1 VKIHSVGM
9 GYGLVRVL
17 TRWVLALFYRRID
30 VVGLEHIPESG
41 PLIVAANHQN
51 ALVDPM
57 LLLALVPRRLVA
69 VAKAPL
75 FGNPVIGPLL
85 RLLGALPVHRRQD
98 GNADPDRNRTMFAA
112 ATAHLSAGGAV
123 LIFPEGVSQPEP
135 ALMPLRSGAARMLLE
150 AEAALGGRLRVALV
164 PVGLVYHE
172 PGTFRAGRA
181 FLQIG
186 ASLITDDL
194 VELHAGD
201 PEGAAQLLTERLAA
215 ALRREIVESEDRET
229 HRLLTALES
238 ITRADAPA
246 GARDAA
252 ARAQWMRGA
261 MRAYRYLREREPWR
275 VLGFRAEV
283 ERYLADLGRAG
294 LSDRVLTRRYE
305 AGPVTRYV
313 LHEGAS
319 LLVALPLAAWGIA
332 THFVP
337 YELAG
342 LVVGRLRPEPDEE
355 ATFKMVASVVFYP
368 VCWLAEGYL
377 VWRLGG
383 PWLLGLFAALLVP
396 GGFFAIAW
404 RDRVRRVGRDTRG
417 FLRLVFDQDLRRR
430 LAGRRAALLDD
441 LELLTR
447 LVPAPVLAG
456 PERPAPEAPR

>member
-1 VKIHSVGM
+1 M
-9 GYGLVRVL
+9 GYGLVRALV
-17 TRWVLALFYRRID
+17 RWVLALFYRRID

-57 LLLALVPRRLVA
+57 LLLALIPRRMVV

-75 FGNPVIGPLL
+75 FRHPIIGPFL

-98 GNADPDRNRTMFAA
+98 GNPDPGRNRTMFAA
-112 ATAHLSAGGAV
+112 ATAHLGAGGAV

-150 AEAALGGRLRVALV
+150 AESGAGGRLGVALV

-186 ASLITDDL
+186 APLRTDDL
-194 VELHAGD
+194 VALHLTDA
-201 PEGAAQLLTERLAA
+201 EGAAQRLTERLSA

-238 ITRADAPA
+238 IARADAPA

-252 ARAQWMRGA
+252 ARAEWMRGA
-261 MRAYRYLREREPWR
+261 MRAYRHLREREPRR
-275 VLGFRAEV
+275 VRRFRAEV

-294 LSDRVLTRRYE
+294 LSDRVLIRRYE
-305 AGPVTRYV
+305 AGPVTRYA

-319 LLVALPLAAWGIA
+319 LLLALPLAAWGIA
-332 THFVP
+332 SHVLP
-337 YELAG
+337 YRLTA
-342 LVVGRLRPEPDEE
+342 LVVGRLAPEPDEE
-355 ATFKMVASVVFYP
+355 ATYKIIASVILYP
-368 VCWLAEGYL
+368 LCWLAEGYL

-383 PWLLGLFAALLVP
+383 PWLLGLFAALLAP

-404 RDRVRRVGRDTRG
+404 RDRVRRMGRDTLG
-417 FLRLVFDQDLRRR
+417 FLRLVLDRDLRRR
-430 LAGRRAALLDD
+430 LAERRTVLLDE
-441 LELLTR
+441 LESLTR

>member
-1 VKIHSVGM
+1 M
-9 GYGLVRVL
+9 GYGLVRALV
-17 TRWVLALFYRRID
+17 RWVLALFYRRID

-57 LLLALVPRRLVA
+57 LLLALIPRRMVA
-69 VAKAPL
+69 LAKAPL
-75 FGNPVIGPLL
+75 FRHPVIGPFL

-98 GNADPDRNRTMFAA
+98 GNADPGRNRTMFAA
-112 ATAHLSAGGAV
+112 ATNHLGAGGAV

-150 AEAALGGRLRVALV
+150 AEAEAGAGGRLGVALV

-181 FLQIG
+181 FLQVG
-186 ASLITDDL
+186 APLLTDDL
-194 VELHAGD
+194 IALQATD
-201 PEGAAQLLTERLAA
+201 PEGAAQRLTERLSA

-229 HRLLTALES
+229 HRLVTALES
-238 ITRADAPA
+238 IARADAPA

-252 ARAQWMRGA
+252 ARAEWMRGA
-261 MRAYRYLREREPWR
+261 MRAYRHLREREPHR
-275 VLGFRAEV
+275 VLRFRAEV
-283 ERYLADLGRAG
+283 ERYLGDLGLAG

-319 LLVALPLAAWGIA
+319 LLLALPLAACGIA
-332 THFVP
+332 SHFLP
-337 YELAG
+337 YRLAA

-355 ATFKMVASVVFYP
+355 ATYKIITSVILYP

-383 PWLLGLFAALLVP
+383 PWLLGLFVALLAP

-404 RDRVRRVGRDTRG
+404 RDRVRRVGRDTLG
-417 FLRLVFDQDLRRR
+417 FLRLVLDRDLRRR
-430 LAGRRAALLDD
+430 LAERRTVLLDE
-441 LELLTR
+441 LESLTR
-447 LVPAPVLAG
+447 LVPAPLLAG

>member
-1 VKIHSVGM
+1 M
-9 GYGLVRVL
+9 GYGLVRALV
-17 TRWVLALFYRRID
+17 RWVLALFYRRID

-57 LLLALVPRRLVA
+57 LLLALIPRRMVA
-69 VAKAPL
+69 LAKAPL
-75 FGNPVIGPLL
+75 FRHPVIGPFL

-98 GNADPDRNRTMFAA
+98 GNADPGRNRTMFAA
-112 ATAHLSAGGAV
+112 ATNHLGAGGAV

-135 ALMPLRSGAARMLLE
+135 ALMPLRSGA
-150 AEAALGGRLRVALV
+150 LV

-181 FLQIG
+181 FLQVG
-186 ASLITDDL
+186 APLLTDDL
-194 VELHAGD
+194 IALQATD
-201 PEGAAQLLTERLAA
+201 PEGAAQRLTERLSK

-229 HRLLTALES
+229 HRLVTALES
-238 ITRADAPA
+238 IARADAPA

-252 ARAQWMRGA
+252 ARAEWMRGA
-261 MRAYRYLREREPWR
+261 MRAYRHLREREPHR
-275 VLGFRAEV
+275 VLRFRAEV
-283 ERYLADLGRAG
+283 ERYLGDLGLAG

-319 LLVALPLAAWGIA
+319 LLLALPLAACGIA
-332 THFVP
+332 SHFLP
-337 YELAG
+337 YRLAA

-355 ATFKMVASVVFYP
+355 ATYKIITSVILYP

-383 PWLLGLFAALLVP
+383 PWLLGLFVALLAP

-417 FLRLVFDQDLRRR
+417 FLRLVLDRDLRRR
-430 LAGRRAALLDD
+430 LAGRRTVLLDE
-441 LELLTR
+441 LESLTR
-447 LVPAPVLAG
+447 LVPAPLLAG
-456 PERPAPEAPR
+456 PERPAPETPR

>member
-1 VKIHSVGM
+1 
-9 GYGLVRVL
+9 
-17 TRWVLALFYRRID
+17 
-30 VVGLEHIPESG
+30 
-41 PLIVAANHQN
+41 
-51 ALVDPM
+51 M
-57 LLLALVPRRLVA
+57 LL
-69 VAKAPL
+69 
-75 FGNPVIGPLL
+75 
-85 RLLGALPVHRRQD
+85 D
-98 GNADPDRNRTMFAA
+98 
-112 ATAHLSAGGAV
+112 
-123 LIFPEGVSQPEP
+123 
-135 ALMPLRSGAARMLLE
+135 
-150 AEAALGGRLRVALV
+150 AEAAMDGRPRVALV

-186 ASLITDDL
+186 ASIITDDL
-194 VELHAGD
+194 VELHAGN

-246 GARDAA
+246 VGRDAA
-252 ARAQWMRGA
+252 ARAEWMRGA

-275 VLGFRAEV
+275 VIRFRAEI
-283 ERYLADLGRAG
+283 ERYLGDLGRAG

-332 THFVP
+332 SHFLP
-337 YELAG
+337 YELTA
-342 LVVGRLRPEPDEE
+342 LAVGRLRPEPDEQ
-355 ATFKMVASVVFYP
+355 ATYKMVASMILYP

-383 PWLLGLFAALLVP
+383 PWLLGLFAALLAP

-404 RDRVRRVGRDTRG
+404 RDRIRRVGRDAVG

-430 LAGRRAALLDD
+430 LAERRAVLLGD
-441 LELLTR
+441 LESLTR
-447 LVPAPVLAG
+447 LVPPPVLAG
-456 PERPAPEAPR
+456 SERD

>member
-1 VKIHSVGM
+1 M
-9 GYGLVRVL
+9 GYDLVRALVRWIL
-17 TRWVLALFYRRID
+17 TLFYRRID

-57 LLLALVPRRLVA
+57 LLLALIPRRLVP

-75 FGNPVIGPLL
+75 FRHPIIGPFL
-85 RLLGALPVHRRQD
+85 RLVGAIPVHRRQE
-98 GNADPDRNRTMFAA
+98 GNADPARNRAMFGA
-112 ATAHLSAGGAV
+112 ATAHLATGGSV

-135 ALMPLRSGAARMLLE
+135 TLMPLRSGASRMLLE
-150 AEAALGGRLRVALV
+150 VEAAMGGGPRVALV

-181 FLQIG
+181 FLQVG
-186 ASLITDDL
+186 ASVITDDL
-194 VELHAGD
+194 VEMHATH

-238 ITRADAPA
+238 ITRADGPA
-246 GARDAA
+246 GVRDAA
-252 ARAQWMRGA
+252 GRAEWMRGA

-332 THFVP
+332 SHFLP
-337 YELAG
+337 YELTS
-342 LVVGRLRPEPDEE
+342 LVVRALRPEPDEE
-355 ATFKMVASVVFYP
+355 ATFKMVASVILYP

-383 PWLLGLFAALLVP
+383 PWLLGFFAALLAP
-396 GGFFAIAW
+396 GGFFAISW
-404 RDRVRRVGRDTRG
+404 RDRIRRVGRDTLG
-417 FLRLVFDQDLRRR
+417 FLRLVLDQDLRRR
-430 LAGRRAALLDD
+430 LAERRAALLGD
-441 LELLTR
+441 LESLTR
-447 LVPAPVLAG
+447 LVPTPVLTG
-456 PERPAPEAPR
+456 SERPEETPS

>member
-1 VKIHSVGM
+1 M
-9 GYGLVRVL
+9 GYGLVRALV
-17 TRWVLALFYRRID
+17 RWVLTLFYRRID

-57 LLLALVPRRLVA
+57 LLLALIPRRMVA

-75 FGNPVIGPLL
+75 FRHPIIGPFLCL
-85 RLLGALPVHRRQD
+85 VGAIPVHRRQD
-98 GNADPDRNRTMFAA
+98 GNADPGRNRTMFAA
-112 ATAHLSAGGAV
+112 ATAHLAGGGTI

-135 ALMPLRSGAARMLLE
+135 TLMPLRSGASRMLLE
-150 AEAALGGRLRVALV
+150 ADAAMGGRPRVALV

-186 ASLITDDL
+186 ASVISDDL
-194 VELHAGD
+194 VEMHATD

-238 ITRADAPA
+238 ITRADTPA

-252 ARAQWMRGA
+252 ARAEWMRGA
-261 MRAYRYLREREPWR
+261 MRAYRYLRERAPWR

-283 ERYLADLGRAG
+283 ERYLADLARAG

-319 LLVALPLAAWGIA
+319 LLVALPLAAWGIVS
-332 THFVP
+332 HFLP
-337 YELAG
+337 YELTT
-342 LVVGRLRPEPDEE
+342 LVVRALRPEPDEE
-355 ATFKMVASVVFYP
+355 ATFKMVASVILYP

-383 PWLLGLFAALLVP
+383 AWLLGLFAALLAP

-404 RDRVRRVGRDTRG
+404 RDRVRRVGRDTLG
-417 FLRLVFDQDLRRR
+417 FLRLVLDQDLRRR
-430 LAGRRAALLDD
+430 LADRRAALLGD
-441 LELLTR
+441 LESLTR
-447 LVPAPVLAG
+447 LVPAPVLTG
-456 PERPAPEAPR
+456 SERPEAS

>member
-1 VKIHSVGM
+1 VNIHPVGM
-9 GYGLVRVL
+9 GYGLVRALV
-17 TRWVLALFYRRID
+17 RGVLALFYRRID
-30 VVGLEHIPESG
+30 VVGLEHIPEAG
-41 PLIVAANHQN
+41 PLIIAANHQN

-57 LLLALVPRRLVA
+57 LLLALIPRRMVA

-75 FGNPVIGPLL
+75 FRHPIIGPFL

-98 GNADPDRNRTMFAA
+98 GNPDPGRNRTTFAA
-112 ATAHLSAGGAV
+112 ATAHLGAGGAV

-150 AEAALGGRLRVALV
+150 AEAATGGRLRVTMV

-181 FLQIG
+181 FLQVG

-194 VELHAGD
+194 VELHATD

-246 GARDAA
+246 GARDVA
-252 ARAQWMRGA
+252 ARAEWMRGA
-261 MRAYRYLREREPWR
+261 MRAYRYLRDREPWR
-275 VLGFRAEV
+275 VLDFRAEV

-332 THFVP
+332 SHVLP
-337 YELAG
+337 YELTA

-355 ATFKMVASVVFYP
+355 ATFKMVASVILYP

-383 PWLLGLFAALLVP
+383 PWLLGLFAALLAP

-404 RDRVRRVGRDTRG
+404 RDRVRRVGRDTLG
-417 FLRLVFDQDLRRR
+417 FLRLVLDQDLRRR
-430 LAGRRAALLDD
+430 LAERRAALLGE
-441 LELLTR
+441 LESLTR

-456 PERPAPEAPR
+456 SEGP

>member
-1 VKIHSVGM
+1 M
-9 GYGLVRVL
+9 GYGLVRALV
-17 TRWVLALFYRRID
+17 RWVLGLFYRRID
-30 VVGLEHIPESG
+30 VVGLEHIPEAG

-57 LLLALVPRRLVA
+57 LLLALVPRRMVA

-75 FGNPVIGPLL
+75 FRHPILGPFL
-85 RLLGALPVHRRQD
+85 RLVGALPVHRRQD
-98 GNADPDRNRTMFAA
+98 GNADPGRNRTMFAA
-112 ATAHLSAGGAV
+112 ATAHLAAGGAV

-150 AEAALGGRLRVALV
+150 AEAATGGRLRVALV

-181 FLQIG
+181 FLQVG

-194 VELHAGD
+194 VELHASD

-246 GARDAA
+246 SARDAA
-252 ARAQWMRGA
+252 ARAEWMRGA
-261 MRAYRYLREREPWR
+261 VRAYRYLREREPWR
-275 VLGFRAEV
+275 VLDFRAEV

-332 THFVP
+332 SHFVP

-355 ATFKMVASVVFYP
+355 ATFKMVTSVILYP

-430 LAGRRAALLDD
+430 LAGRRTVLLDE
-441 LELLTR
+441 LESLRR
-447 LVPAPVLAG
+447 LVPAPLLAG
-456 PERPAPEAPR
+456 PERPEAPR

>member
-1 VKIHSVGM
+1 M
-9 GYGLVRVL
+9 GYDLVRALVRWIL
-17 TRWVLALFYRRID
+17 TLFYRRVD

-57 LLLALVPRRLVA
+57 LLLALIPRRLVP

-75 FGNPVIGPLL
+75 FRHPIIGPFL
-85 RLLGALPVHRRQD
+85 RLVGAIPVHRRQE
-98 GNADPDRNRTMFAA
+98 GNADPARNRAMFGA
-112 ATAHLSAGGAV
+112 ATAHLAAGGSV

-135 ALMPLRSGAARMLLE
+135 TLMPLRSGASRMLLE
-150 AEAALGGRLRVALV
+150 VEAAMGGGSRVALV

-186 ASLITDDL
+186 ASVITDDL
-194 VELHAGD
+194 VEMHATH

-238 ITRADAPA
+238 ITRADGPA
-246 GARDAA
+246 GVRDAA
-252 ARAQWMRGA
+252 GRAEWMRGA

-332 THFVP
+332 SHFLP
-337 YELAG
+337 YELTS
-342 LVVGRLRPEPDEE
+342 LVVRALRPQPDEE
-355 ATFKMVASVVFYP
+355 ATFKMAASVILYP

-383 PWLLGLFAALLVP
+383 PWLLGLFAGLLAP

-404 RDRVRRVGRDTRG
+404 RDRIRRVGRDTLG
-417 FLRLVFDQDLRRR
+417 FLRLVLDQDLRRR
-430 LAGRRAALLDD
+430 LAERRAALLGD
-441 LELLTR
+441 LESLTR
-447 LVPAPVLAG
+447 LVPAPVLTG
-456 PERPAPEAPR
+456 SERPEETPS

>member
-1 VKIHSVGM
+1 M
-9 GYGLVRVL
+9 GYDLVRALVRWIL
-17 TRWVLALFYRRID
+17 TLFYRRID

-57 LLLALVPRRLVA
+57 LLLALIPRRLVP

-75 FGNPVIGPLL
+75 FRHPIIGPFL
-85 RLLGALPVHRRQD
+85 RLVGAIPVHRRQE
-98 GNADPDRNRTMFAA
+98 GNADPARNRAMFGA
-112 ATAHLSAGGAV
+112 ATAHLATGGSV

-135 ALMPLRSGAARMLLE
+135 TLMPLRSGASRMLLE
-150 AEAALGGRLRVALV
+150 VEAAMGGGPRVALV

-181 FLQIG
+181 FLQVG
-186 ASLITDDL
+186 ASVITDDL
-194 VELHAGD
+194 VEMHATH

-238 ITRADAPA
+238 ITRADGPA
-246 GARDAA
+246 GVRDAA
-252 ARAQWMRGA
+252 GRAEWMRGA

-332 THFVP
+332 SHFLP
-337 YELAG
+337 YELTS
-342 LVVGRLRPEPDEE
+342 LVVRALRPEPDEE
-355 ATFKMVASVVFYP
+355 ATFKMVASVILYP

-383 PWLLGLFAALLVP
+383 PWLLGFFAALLAP
-396 GGFFAIAW
+396 GGFFAISW
-404 RDRVRRVGRDTRG
+404 RDRIRRVGRDTLG
-417 FLRLVFDQDLRRR
+417 FLRLVLDQDLRRR
-430 LAGRRAALLDD
+430 LAERRAALLGD
-441 LELLTR
+441 LESLTR
-447 LVPAPVLAG
+447 LVPAPVLTG
-456 PERPAPEAPR
+456 SERPEQTPS